1 MLGNPAVPLYSSVGR
16 MSTSQSTYISQK
28 IDKGILGE
36 NLVAKWLTQ
45 QGWQILHRRWQCR
58 WGELDIIAVKTSPFR
73 DSSNQ
78 NLPNS
83 PILAFVEVKTRSR
96 GNWDENGLLAITES
110 KQKKLWQTAELFLS
124 DRPELADYSCRF
136 DVALVR
142 CNYTPK
148 KSPFPIAP
156 SREEQLSKLTVEIGN
171 SVELGSY
178 QLILQNYISSAFI
191 VYLD

>member
-1 MLGNPAVPLYSSVGR
+1 MSLSS
-16 MSTSQSTYISQK
+16 SSQSTYISQK

-36 NLVAKWLTQ
+36 ELVAKWLNQ

-58 WGELDIIAVKTSPFR
+58 WGELDIIAMKTSPFR
-73 DSSNQ
+73 DSSSQ
-78 NLPNS
+78 NFPNT

-96 GNWDENGLLAITES
+96 GNWDEDGLLAVTES
-110 KQKKLWQTAELFLS
+110 KQAKLCQTAEMFLS

-142 CNYTPK
+142 CNYTQK
-148 KSPFPIAP
+148 NSLFLITP
-156 SREEQLSKLTVEIGN
+156 SREEQLSELTVEMGN
-171 SVELGSY
+171 SVELAGY

-191 VYLD
+191 VHLD